1 MSGAAET
8 GGCNRQMV
16 LKASVGVSGGES
28 EWKARRGNEGGGR
41 EGGRE
46 HEEGKE
52 GGTWSL
58 FST

>member
-28 EWKARRGNEGGGR
+28 EWKARRGR